1 MSEADIEKRASL
13 PGCGLG
19 AYALL
24 LLALGLTG
32 VVGMVMA
39 TLAPMQGEGAGPSD
53 LLAGTSVPTWRLAPL
68 VKAGALQPGEI
79 PTAFHDESVA
89 MDGSRACA
97 LLPDAVVR
105 VEDGKGTRF
114 AYTEISDLH
123 SEDLPDGGYA
133 VALTAPGGTLGCRFG
148 KDEVSSVLNKD
159 CRAHSVKNLYVV
171 DGSFMPTSGA
181 VPFTLTIVANSF
193 RVAQGLVERMK
204 KGGT

>member
-1 MSEADIEKRASL
+1 MEKRAAL

-39 TLAPMQGEGAGPSD
+39 TLSLLQGEGGGPSD

-68 VKAGALQPGEI
+68 VRSGALQPGEI

-97 LLPDAVVR
+97 LLPGAVVR
-105 VEDGKGTRF
+105 VEDGKGQRV
-114 AYTEISDLH
+114 AYSAISDLH
-123 SEDLPDGGYA
+123 TDTLPDGSYN
-133 VALTAPGGTLGCRFG
+133 VALVSPEGTLACRFG
-148 KDEVSSVLNKD
+148 KDE
-159 CRAHSVKNLYVV
+159 
-171 DGSFMPTSGA
+171 GG
-181 VPFTLTIVANSF
+181 
-193 RVAQGLVERMK
+193 ERFARQVNAEMFK
-204 KGGT
+204 SRPPERR